1 MFTKTFFNTMHI
13 LYIDLD
19 GVIADFTSAMDS
31 HPLRKNPPYDEHPD
45 TIPNIFRSLNP
56 IDGAIF
62 SVTKLLNSPNYE
74 VYFLSTAP
82 WNNPSAWT
90 DKRLWVEEYF
100 GDSINRR
107 LILTHRK
114 DLLNGDILIDDRP
127 NNGAKDFKGQWIHF
141 GSEKFP
147 DWPMVLDYL
156 L

>member
-1 MFTKTFFNTMHI
+1 MFFFNTMQI
-13 LYIDLD
+13 LFIDLD
-19 GVIADFTSAMDS
+19 GVIADFASMMNIHS
-31 HPLRKNPPYDEHPD
+31 LRKIPPYDEHPD
-45 TIPNIFRSLNP
+45 TIPNIFRKLNP
-56 IDGAIF
+56 IDGAIS
-62 SVTKLLNSPNYE
+62 SVTKLLTSPKYE

-90 DKRLWVEEYF
+90 DKRLWVEEHF
-100 GDSINRR
+100 GETINRR

-141 GSEKFP
+141 GTEKFP
-147 DWPMVLDYL
+147 DWPSVLNYL

>member
-1 MFTKTFFNTMHI
+1 MQI
-13 LYIDLD
+13 LFIDLD
-19 GVIADFTSAMDS
+19 GVIANFVSTMNS
-31 HPLRKNPPYDEHPD
+31 HPLREIPPYDEHPD

-56 IDGAIF
+56 IDGAIS
-62 SVTKLLNSPNYE
+62 SVNKLLNSKKYE

-90 DKRLWVEEYF
+90 DKRLWVEDHF
-100 GDSINRR
+100 GDKVNRR

-127 NNGAKDFKGQWIHF
+127 NNGAKDFNGHWIHF

-147 DWPMVLDYL
+147 DWTSVINFL

>member
-1 MFTKTFFNTMHI
+1 MHI

>member
-1 MFTKTFFNTMHI
+1 MQI

-19 GVIADFTSAMDS
+19 GVIADFTFTMNS
-31 HPLRKNPPYDEHPD
+31 HPLGKIPPYDEHPD
-45 TIPNIFRSLNP
+45 MIPNIFRSLNP
-56 IDGAIF
+56 IDDAIS
-62 SVTKLLNSPNYE
+62 SVNKLLNSPNYE

-100 GDSINRR
+100 GDTINRR

-127 NNGAKDFKGQWIHF
+127 NNGAKDFKGLWIHF
-141 GSEKFP
+141 GSEIFP
-147 DWPMVLDYL
+147 DWPSVLNFL

>member
-1 MFTKTFFNTMHI
+1 M
-13 LYIDLD
+13 
-19 GVIADFTSAMDS
+19 
-31 HPLRKNPPYDEHPD
+31 
-45 TIPNIFRSLNP
+45 NP
-56 IDGAIF
+56 IDGAIS
-62 SVTKLLNSPNYE
+62 SVTKLLTSPKYE

-90 DKRLWVEEYF
+90 DKRLWVEEHF
-100 GDSINRR
+100 GETINRR

-141 GSEKFP
+141 GTEKFP
-147 DWPMVLDYL
+147 DWPSVLNYL